1 MNTAE
6 ALAIACAIVPD
17 REAVVFH
24 QRRLSFQGL
33 QDRAVRLGNALAE
46 MGVGPGD
53 RVATLDVNRP
63 ELLEVYFAAA
73 SLDAVYVPLSF
84 RAKEQELA
92 YMLESSSPAV
102 LFVGEGYRGMASEA
116 LSKSAAGCRLV
127 VFSASGSPD
136 DYQGLVDAAS
146 PEQVCFPQADD
157 ADTTVLMYTAGTTGE
172 PKGVM
177 LSHDSLTT
185 YLLANVEPPD
195 PDWHES
201 NLLALP
207 LYHIG
212 GFQTAMA
219 SVYGGRT
226 LVLMQQFDSEQWL
239 QLAQQER
246 PTRSILVPTML
257 KELLDHPHYL
267 RYDLSSLKVLTYGA
281 APMPLDVIRRAI
293 DALPGVQFINAFGQT
308 ESAATIATLGPDDHL
323 LQGSPEEVEKKLRRL
338 SSIGRPLEDVEVR
351 LVGEEG
357 QEVALGEVG
366 EIVARGPRIMSGYW
380 PRQGEADQ
388 DVTDQTMTDQTI
400 KEGWLH
406 TGDLAYQDE
415 DGYIFLAGRAKDFIK
430 RGGEMVSPEEVERV
444 LASHPG
450 VAEASVIGVPDDHW
464 GERVRAVVTRA
475 SAGEVEEAE
484 LIEYCRQR
492 LSSFKRP
499 ESVVFV
505 DELPR
510 NALGKVL
517 KTELRLQFG
526 HPI

>member
-1 MNTAE
+1 MNTTE
-6 ALAIACAIVPD
+6 ALNIACAIVPD

-24 QRRLSFQGL
+24 DQRLSFEAL
-33 QDRAVRLGNALAE
+33 RENVVRLSNALAE

-53 RVATLDVNRP
+53 RVATMDINRP
-63 ELLEVYFAAA
+63 ELLEVYFATA

-84 RAKEQELA
+84 RAKQDELE
-92 YMLESSSPAV
+92 YMLQSCSPSA
-102 LFVGEGYRGMASEA
+102 LFWGEGYYELAEAALAS
-116 LSKSAAGCRLV
+116 SNPDCRLIG
-127 VFSASGSPD
+127 FSGSYGEIVASALPD
-136 DYQGLVDAAS
+136 QMRF
-146 PEQVCFPQADD
+146 PEADD
-157 ADTTVLMYTAGTTGE
+157 SDTTVLMYTAGTTGV

-195 PDWHES
+195 PDAHES
-201 NLLALP
+201 NLLPMP

-212 GFQTAMA
+212 GFQTALA
-219 SVYGGRT
+219 AVYGGRT

-239 QLAQQER
+239 ELAQRER

-257 KELLDHPHYL
+257 KQLIDQPTFSH
-267 RYDLSSLKVLTYGA
+267 YDLSSLRVVTYGA
-281 APMPLDVIRRAI
+281 APMPQDVIRRAI

-308 ESAATIATLGPDDHL
+308 ESAATIAMLGPDDHR
-323 LQGSPEEVEKKLRRL
+323 LQGTADEVEKKLHRL
-338 SSIGRPLEDVEVR
+338 ASIGRPLEDVEVM
-351 LVGEEG
+351 LVDEDGEE
-357 QEVALGEVG
+357 VPLGDVG
-366 EIVARGPRIMSGYW
+366 EIVAWGPRIMSGYW
-380 PRQGEADQ
+380 KQQVDTADA
-388 DVTDQTMTDQTI
+388 I
-400 KEGWLH
+400 KGGWLH

-450 VAEASVIGVPDDHW
+450 VDEAAIIGVPDDYW
-464 GERVRAVVTRA
+464 GERVRAVVVLNA
-475 SAGEVEEAE
+475 SQVDEAE

-505 DELPR
+505 EELPR
-510 NALGKVL
+510 NPLGKVL
-517 KTELRLQFG
+517 KTDLRQQFG
-526 HPI
+526 HTV